1 MRTISEIA
9 KKLKLSPRTIA
20 YRFEKLEIKGK
31 KRILTYY
38 FTDQDVEK
46 ISYKKHKNLSDP
58 LLSNPEQYEEQIK
71 IIEAYVK
78 LGKRSC
84 VEVAKLTGIKYSTC
98 TRVINYFIKRDCII
112 VNSKL

>member
-1 MRTISEIA
+1 MKSIPEIA
-9 KKLKLSPRTIA
+9 KDLKLSKRTIA
-20 YRFEKLEIKGK
+20 YRFEKLGIKGK

-38 FTDQDVEK
+38 FTQQEVDR
-46 ISYKKHKNLSDP
+46 ISYKKHKNPSDP
-58 LLSNPEQYEEQIK
+58 LLSNPEQYNEQIA
-71 IIEAYVK
+71 IIEAYVR

-112 VNSKL
+112 VKSRL